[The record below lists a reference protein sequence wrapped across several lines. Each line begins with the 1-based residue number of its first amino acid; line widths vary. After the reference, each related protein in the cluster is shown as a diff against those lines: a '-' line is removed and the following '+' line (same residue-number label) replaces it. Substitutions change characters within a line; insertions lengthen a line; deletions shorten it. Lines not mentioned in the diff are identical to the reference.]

1 MPEPQSDAHPPQA
14 IIFDLDGTLVD
25 TVETRIQAWL
35 AVFAE
40 TGIPASRDQ
49 VAPLIGSDGRRLAR
63 EVAAVAGVELEPD
76 RDEEIDRRSGEIYQG
91 INLDPIPL
99 PGVRDL
105 LLELDRRG
113 ISWAIA
119 TSSRAAQVTASVTA
133 LELARPPRVVDG
145 SHVAHAKPAPDLLLL
160 AASELGVA
168 PTGAWYVGDST
179 WDMIA
184 AVAAGMHPVAVT
196 AGAAVSPDALRAAGA
211 AWVVDRIDQLL
222 GQLPT
227 PS

>member
-40 TGIPASRDQ
+40 TGIPASHDQ

-99 PGVRDL
+99 PGVREL
-105 LLELDRRG
+105 LRG
-113 ISWAIA
+113 AGP
-119 TSSRAAQVTASVTA
+119 
-133 LELARPPRVVDG
+133 AR
-145 SHVAHAKPAPDLLLL
+145 HL
-160 AASELGVA
+160 
-168 PTGAWYVGDST
+168 VGDRHQFT
-179 WDMIA
+179 CRP
-184 AVAAGMHPVAVT
+184 GNR
-196 AGAAVSPDALRAAGA
+196 LRH
-211 AWVVDRIDQLL
+211 R
-222 GQLPT
+222 T
-227 PS
+227 